1 MRRLKNR
8 CLAVLITLTMMLCGC
23 GMQKQ
28 GGKESNPSLPSSDM
42 VQAMEWRDNSL
53 DAYSARFIASA
64 TPSEPE
70 EGFFYGGWNV
80 VLSDTKTYVL
90 QKHLCTEDYAGS
102 WDELITVNDGGEVTH
117 EKLTLPYTPES
128 SNQIVRMGRVFG
140 TDHLLCVNVE
150 NGEGGTQWRVFELD
164 ENLSPLWDFI
174 AGFLEDGDN
183 VFPECVLRDGDGR
196 IHVVF
201 RSLKEGGGLTH
212 YVLSQDG
219 TVLDGQS
226 LEESVNDAQTAY
238 EWMLSAGGS
247 LLIKQ
252 TTYHGTSE
260 KERLYL
266 SASGEGL
273 GQTLIEAERDLSE
286 PNSLKYALLDEDVTK
301 GGEKS
306 FLCADNLGVYYG
318 NSDLKGDDRLYQW
331 DNHGVSVREIIDIR
345 PYDDG
350 NIGVFYVGDGGD
362 YFVILEPTTE
372 QENLAEPAE
381 RVEITLAASE
391 GRKLYY
397 DAIVNEFNRKNPA
410 WKVQVKTDY
419 DATRLLAELG
429 TGNGP
434 VLVDTL
440 RLGFEEQKKLWEPLD
455 DLLEFAN
462 LNGELLEGIMEGCRI
477 DGVTYGV
484 ALDCQLETMI
494 THAGITPERWDYDG
508 FLDYAEDP
516 ALKALY
522 PSYNTDARSML
533 TTYLMMHGIDDN
545 YLINVDDVKNC
556 INEKR
561 LERALGAADRL
572 CNNLDVGQDWAKAF
586 REGEIL
592 CDRNALRTVISVTNM
607 RRKYGR
613 DISFVGLPTKNGGK
627 SLLSAV
633 IPLSIRV
640 TASDQEKE
648 VARAFLLEALS
659 YEGQMTE
666 IENNYNFGISVRK
679 DLFEYQI
686 KRDIANYLEQDGA
699 DQTREELMEDAEI
712 WRKLVNG
719 AVGKRGMPSDLDDI
733 LGEEFDE
740 YYQNGIT
747 RAQLL
752 DRLKKRVG
760 LYLNENM
767 QCLPIE

>member
-1 MRRLKNR
+1 MSGNRVR
-8 CLAVLITLTMMLCGC
+8 CLVTSLILAMTFCGC
-23 GMQKQ
+23 GTQKQ
-28 GGKESNPSLPSSDM
+28 GGKESNPSLPSGDK

-53 DAYSARFIASA
+53 DAYSARFMASA

-70 EGFFYGGWNV
+70 EGFSYGGWNV

-90 QKHLCTEDYAGS
+90 QKHLCTEDYARS
-102 WDELITVNDGGEVTH
+102 WDELITVNDGGEVTR

-128 SNQIVRMGRVFG
+128 NNQIGRMGRVFG
-140 TDHLLCVNVE
+140 SDHLLCVNAE
-150 NGEGGTQWRVFELD
+150 EGEGGTRWRVFELD
-164 ENLSPLWDFI
+164 ENLSPIYDFV
-174 AGFLEDGDN
+174 ADFLEDVDN
-183 VFPECVLRDGDGR
+183 VFPECALCDGDGR
-196 IHVVF
+196 IHVAF

-212 YVLSQDG
+212 YVLGRDG
-219 TVLDGQS
+219 TLLDSMS
-226 LEESVNDAQTAY
+226 LEESANDAQTSY
-238 EWMLSAGGS
+238 EWTLSAGGS

-266 SASGEGL
+266 GASGEGP
-273 GQTLIEAERDLSE
+273 GQVLTETERDLSE
-286 PNSLKYALLDEDVTK
+286 PYSLKYALLDDHVER
-301 GGEKS
+301 GGDGV
-306 FLCADNLGVYYG
+306 FLCADNFGVYYG
-318 NSDLKGDDRLYQW
+318 NSELKGDERLYQW
-331 DNHGVSVREIIDIR
+331 DNHGVSVREVIDVR
-345 PYDDG
+345 PYDNG
-350 NIGVFYVGDGGD
+350 NVGVFYVGDGGD
-362 YFVILEPTTE
+362 YFVILEPTVE
-372 QENLAEPAE
+372 REGQAEPVE

-391 GRKLYY
+391 GRKIYY
-397 DAIVNEFNRKNPA
+397 DALVNEFNRKNPA
-410 WKVQVKTDY
+410 WRVQIKTDY
-419 DATRLLAELG
+419 DPTRLLAELG

-455 DLLEFAN
+455 DLLESAN

-522 PSYNTDARSML
+522 PSYNTDARSLL
-533 TTYLMMHGIDDN
+533 TTYLMMHGMNDN
-545 YLINVDDVKNC
+545 YLINPEDVKNC
-556 INEKR
+556 INKKR
-561 LERALGAADRL
+561 LERALNAADRL

-586 REGEIL
+586 QEGEVL
-592 CDRNALRTVISVTNM
+592 CDRNALRTVINVTNM
-607 RRKYGR
+607 RIKYGR
-613 DISFVGLPTKNGGK
+613 DISYVGLPTRDGGK
-627 SLLSAV
+627 NLLSAV
-633 IPLSIRV
+633 IPLSMRI
-640 TASDQEKE
+640 TATDQEKE

-659 YEGQMTE
+659 YEGQQTQ

-719 AVGKRGMPSDLDDI
+719 AVAKRGMPSNLKDI
-733 LGEEFDE
+733 LGEEFDA
-740 YYQNGIT
+740 YYQNGLT
-747 RAQLL
+747 REQLL
-752 DRLKKRVG
+752 DHLKNRVG
-760 LYLNENM
+760 LYLSENM
-767 QCLPIE
+767 Q